1 VTRLQWNRTLMQCIR
16 VVFPTPLRGEND
28 ALIVSHRA
36 HIVLLRISRWARDP
50 NCGPWIIIDLHY
62 HLSTYLR
69 VRYLT
74 LESKRIIMIISRTV
88 HTLLHAI
95 LRTLFVNFSWWIAK
109 TERVLVDRTDLLLKT
124 HRLGETRRGSEKL
137 SNRQLTF

>member
-1 VTRLQWNRTLMQCIR
+1 MTLSL
-16 VVFPTPLRGEND
+16 F
-28 ALIVSHRA
+28 
-36 HIVLLRISRWARDP
+36 HIVHISFCYGFRDGHAILTAVRGSP
-50 NCGPWIIIDLHY
+50 IFII

-74 LESKRIIMIISRTV
+74 LESKRIIVIISRTV
-88 HTLLHAI
+88 RTLLHAI
-95 LRTLFVNFSWWIAK
+95 SRTLFANFSRWIAK
-109 TERVLVDRTDLLLKT
+109 TERVLVDQTDLLLKT

>member
-1 VTRLQWNRTLMQCIR
+1 MQCIR

-36 HIVLLRISRWARDP
+36 HIVLLRISRWARNP

-74 LESKRIIMIISRTV
+74 LESRRIIMIISRIV
-88 HTLLHAI
+88 HTLLHSI
-95 LRTLFVNFSWWIAK
+95 SRTLFVNFSWM
-109 TERVLVDRTDLLLKT
+109 DRENRESFGRSDLLLKT